1 MKNFRLHPAA
11 DAEAIAE
18 ASCIKSDD
26 AVQGELFVAALE
38 KAITQAR
45 SDPSGHQSFGGQF
58 RKVRLGKFR
67 FLLIYRDLEDE
78 IQILAVAHMSRRP
91 GYWKQRAKNW
101 P

>member
-18 ASCIKSDD
+18 ASYIKADD
-26 AVQGELFVAALE
+26 PAQGELFVAALE
-38 KAITQAR
+38 KAILQAR
-45 SDPSGHQSFGGQF
+45 SDPLRYRCFEGEF
-58 RKVRLGKFR
+58 RKVRVGKFR
-67 FLLIYRDLEDE
+67 YLLIYRDREDE

-91 GYWKQRAKNW
+91 GYWKKRAKNW